1 MFWGGVKGG
10 HNFLSLFHVLDNF
23 KNKIFEKKFGMTK
36 IDRHFLL
43 LYGVICFTLYTR
55 EIARN
60 HLLYFL
66 ACKCVIYFRMTY
78 LFIRTISVLQ
88 ENHGTDSGYCFPY
101 EVSFKPGIGRVLV
114 TTRHIKPMELIL
126 VDPGTCTGP
135 NYTTTQMVCLECTR
149 TGEIDK

>member
-23 KNKIFEKKFGMTK
+23 KNKIFEKKFGMKK

-43 LYGVICFTLYTR
+43 LYEVICFTLYTR

-78 LFIRTISVLQ
+78 LAR
-88 ENHGTDSGYCFPY
+88 
-101 EVSFKPGIGRVLV
+101 
-114 TTRHIKPMELIL
+114 RH
-126 VDPGTCTGP
+126 VGG
-135 NYTTTQMVCLECTR
+135 
-149 TGEIDK
+149 

>member
-23 KNKIFEKKFGMTK
+23 KNKIFEKKIGMTK

-43 LYGVICFTLYTR
+43 LYEVICFTLYTR

-66 ACKCVIYFRMTY
+66 VCKCVIYFRMTY
-78 LFIRTISVLQ
+78 LLKTLTCRSKSLNDHTFLKETIGLGVTLV
-88 ENHGTDSGYCFPY
+88 PM
-101 EVSFKPGIGRVLV
+101 GISLTHLPPITMDYSKVRP
-114 TTRHIKPMELIL
+114 HSNPK
-126 VDPGTCTGP
+126 
-135 NYTTTQMVCLECTR
+135 
-149 TGEIDK
+149 

>member
-1 MFWGGVKGG
+1 MYASRGDYE
-10 HNFLSLFHVLDNF
+10 HVIAF
-23 KNKIFEKKFGMTK
+23 KNKIFEKKIGMTK

-78 LFIRTISVLQ
+78 LA
-88 ENHGTDSGYCFPY
+88 GTRLFMR
-101 EVSFKPGIGRVLV
+101 E
-114 TTRHIKPMELIL
+114 
-126 VDPGTCTGP
+126 
-135 NYTTTQMVCLECTR
+135 
-149 TGEIDK
+149 

>member
-23 KNKIFEKKFGMTK
+23 KNKIFEKKIGMTK

-43 LYGVICFTLYTR
+43 LYEVICFTLYTR

-78 LFIRTISVLQ
+78 LIDR
-88 ENHGTDSGYCFPY
+88 
-101 EVSFKPGIGRVLV
+101 SFFSILLV
-114 TTRHIKPMELIL
+114 NC
-126 VDPGTCTGP
+126 VYGG
-135 NYTTTQMVCLECTR
+135 YTTTSLLAVVVENCLVSLHCLFMLVPC
-149 TGEIDK
+149 IDGNALLQ